1 MCMAQRG
8 RRWLRDGPARAAR
21 TARHGCQRRAVQ
33 QSHPPAEPAAPRGD
47 HQTWLVAGDPAVNGL
62 PKSPGVS
69 RRTAPSSPFR
79 FTAARSDG
87 LLSGS
92 GGELRPAG
100 DAGQRGD
107 AHPERPGDALPERP
121 GQRGM
126 RSRSAAGMPDGP
138 RMRMVAAPAPG
149 GAREVAGG
157 RQVPSRG
164 APCPVPAARGSRGA
178 EGASAP
184 LQSSGSG
191 GEAVFLHPPVEIRA
205 RSSMP

>member
-1 MCMAQRG
+1 MAQRG

-62 PKSPGVS
+62 PKSQSVS

-87 LLSGS
+87 RLSGS

-121 GQRGM
+121 DQRGM
-126 RSRSAAGMPDGP
+126 RSRSAAGMLDGP
-138 RMRMVAAPAPG
+138 RMRTAAAPAPG
-149 GAREVAGG
+149 GRERWRGGG
-157 RQVPSRG
+157 RCRPGERRVPSPPPAGAAVLKRPPHRCEVRG
-164 APCPVPAARGSRGA
+164 AAGRRFFCTPQLRSEPVVP
-178 EGASAP
+178 
-184 LQSSGSG
+184 
-191 GEAVFLHPPVEIRA
+191 
-205 RSSMP
+205 MP